1 MNANTNTEEL
11 YKDNVIGNYGL
22 PPITFVRGR
31 GLRLWDDSG
40 KEYLDFCSG
49 IAVTSLGH
57 CHPKLVA
64 AIEGQANELICVSN
78 LYRNEVQARLAAKL
92 NEKAGGKG
100 KVFFCNSGAEA
111 NEALI
116 KLARLYG
123 CRKSGQDG
131 KQYKIV
137 CAKNA
142 FHGRTFGGMS
152 ATPKENVR
160 QGFAPLV
167 DGFSFA
173 ELNNIDSFAAAIDEN
188 TAAVFIETIQGEGGV
203 FPAEKQFLKELRGLC
218 SEKEV
223 LLMIDEVQCGVGRT
237 GRFFAFE
244 HAEIKPDAIGMAKGL
259 GGGVPIGGVWVSD
272 QYAELFKPGSHGTT
286 FGGTP
291 LISAAALAVLE
302 TIDDDGLLKN
312 VEENGTYIIQQLA
325 ELQSKYPSYIL
336 DIRGLGFMIGIQ
348 IAEPPAEV
356 VTQLRNNGLIVPP
369 AGSNVIRFLPALTA
383 TREDFDEAL
392 EIFGSVVEERSAS
405 LSEKQ
410 EVQQQQQ

>member
-1 MNANTNTEEL
+1 MNANTNTEQL
-11 YKDNVIGNYGL
+11 YNDNVLGNYGL

-31 GLRLWDDSG
+31 GLCLWDDLG

-64 AIEGQANELICVSN
+64 AIQEQANELICVSN

-92 NEKAGGKG
+92 NAKAGGNG

-111 NEALI
+111 NETLI

-131 KQYKIV
+131 KQYKVV

-152 ATPKENVR
+152 ATPKKNVR

-167 DGFSFA
+167 DGFAFA
-173 ELNNIDSFAAAIDEN
+173 ELNDIDSFAAAIDGN
-188 TAAVFIETIQGEGGV
+188 TAAVFIETIQGEGGIY
-203 FPAEKQFLKELRGLC
+203 PAKKQFLKDLRNLC
-218 SEKEV
+218 TEREI

-244 HAEIKPDAIGMAKGL
+244 HAGIEPDAIGMAKGL

-272 QYAELFKPGSHGTT
+272 QYVELFKPGSHGTT

-291 LISAAALAVLE
+291 LISAAALSVIE
-302 TIDDDGLLKN
+302 TIEDEGLLEN
-312 VEENGTYIIQQLA
+312 VIDNGAYVMQRLA
-325 ELQSKYPSYIL
+325 ELKSKYPHYIS
-336 DIRGLGFMIGIQ
+336 DVRGIGFMIGIQ
-348 IAEPPAEV
+348 IAESPAEV
-356 VTQLRNNGLIVPP
+356 VTQLRDNGLIVPP
-369 AGSNVIRFLPALTA
+369 AGSNVVRLLPALTA
-383 TREDFDEAL
+383 TKDDFDEAL
-392 EIFGSVVEERSAS
+392 RIFESVVENRSAT
-405 LSEKQ
+405 LP
-410 EVQQQQQ
+410 

>member
-1 MNANTNTEEL
+1 MNANTNTEQL
-11 YKDNVIGNYGL
+11 YNDNVLGNYGL

-31 GLRLWDDSG
+31 GLCLWDDLG

-64 AIEGQANELICVSN
+64 AIQEQANELICVSN

-92 NEKAGGKG
+92 NAKAGGNG

-111 NEALI
+111 NETLI

-131 KQYKIV
+131 KQYKVV

-152 ATPKENVR
+152 ATPKKNVR

-167 DGFSFA
+167 DGFAFA
-173 ELNNIDSFAAAIDEN
+173 ELNDIDSFAAAIDGN
-188 TAAVFIETIQGEGGV
+188 TAAVFIETIQGEGGIY
-203 FPAEKQFLKELRGLC
+203 PAKKQFLKDLRNLC
-218 SEKEV
+218 TEREI

-244 HAEIKPDAIGMAKGL
+244 HAGIEPDAIGMAKGL

-272 QYAELFKPGSHGTT
+272 QYVELFKPGSHGTT

-291 LISAAALAVLE
+291 LISAAALSVIE
-302 TIDDDGLLKN
+302 TIEDEGLLEN
-312 VEENGTYIIQQLA
+312 VIDNGAYVMKRLA
-325 ELQSKYPSYIL
+325 KLKSKYPHYIS
-336 DIRGLGFMIGIQ
+336 DVRGLGFMIGIQ
-348 IAEPPAEV
+348 IAESPAEV
-356 VTQLRNNGLIVPP
+356 VTQLRDNGLIVPP
-369 AGSNVIRFLPALTA
+369 AGSNVVRLLPALTA
-383 TREDFDEAL
+383 TKDDFDEAL
-392 EIFGSVVEERSAS
+392 RIFESVVENRSATLPETQS
-405 LSEKQ
+405 A
-410 EVQQQQQ
+410 

>member
-1 MNANTNTEEL
+1 MNANTNTEQL
-11 YKDNVIGNYGL
+11 YKDNVLGNYGL

-31 GLRLWDDSG
+31 GLRLWDDLG

-64 AIEGQANELICVSN
+64 AIQEQANDLICVSN

-92 NEKAGGKG
+92 NAKAGGNG

-111 NEALI
+111 NETLI

-167 DGFSFA
+167 DGFAFA
-173 ELNNIDSFAAAIDEN
+173 ELNDIDSFASAIDGN
-188 TAAVFIETIQGEGGV
+188 TAAVFIETIQGEGGIY
-203 FPAEKQFLKELRGLC
+203 PAEKQFLKDLRNLC
-218 SEKEV
+218 SEREV

-244 HAEIKPDAIGMAKGL
+244 HAGIEADAIGMAKGL
-259 GGGVPIGGVWVSD
+259 GGGVPVGGVWVSD

-291 LISAAALAVLE
+291 LISAAALTVIE
-302 TIDDDGLLKN
+302 TIEDDGLLEN
-312 VEENGTYIIQQLA
+312 VIDNGAYVMQRLA
-325 ELQSKYPSYIL
+325 ELKSKYPHYIS
-336 DIRGLGFMIGIQ
+336 DVRGLGFMIGIQ
-348 IAEPPAEV
+348 IAESPAEV
-356 VTQLRNNGLIVPP
+356 VTQLRDVGLIVPP
-369 AGSNVIRFLPALTA
+369 AGSNVVRFLPALTA
-383 TREDFDEAL
+383 TKDDFDEAL
-392 EIFGSVVEERSAS
+392 RIFESVVENRSATLPETQS
-405 LSEKQ
+405 A
-410 EVQQQQQ
+410 

>member
-1 MNANTNTEEL
+1 MNANTNTEQL
-11 YKDNVIGNYGL
+11 YNDNVLGNYGL

-31 GLRLWDDSG
+31 GLCLWDDLG

-64 AIEGQANELICVSN
+64 AIQEQANELICVSN

-92 NEKAGGKG
+92 NAKAGGNG

-111 NEALI
+111 NETLI

-131 KQYKIV
+131 KQYKVV

-152 ATPKENVR
+152 ATPKKNVR

-167 DGFSFA
+167 DGFAFA
-173 ELNNIDSFAAAIDEN
+173 ELNDIDSFAAAIDGN
-188 TAAVFIETIQGEGGV
+188 TAAVFIETIQGEGGIY
-203 FPAEKQFLKELRGLC
+203 PAKKQFLKDLRNLC
-218 SEKEV
+218 TEREI

-244 HAEIKPDAIGMAKGL
+244 HAGIEPDAIGMAKGL

-272 QYAELFKPGSHGTT
+272 QYVELFKPGSHGTT

-291 LISAAALAVLE
+291 LISAAALSVIE
-302 TIDDDGLLKN
+302 TIEDEGLLEN
-312 VEENGTYIIQQLA
+312 VIDNGAYVMKRLA
-325 ELQSKYPSYIL
+325 KLKSKYPHYIS
-336 DIRGLGFMIGIQ
+336 DVRGLGFMIGIQ
-348 IAEPPAEV
+348 IAESPAEV
-356 VTQLRNNGLIVPP
+356 VTQLRDNGLIVPP
-369 AGSNVIRFLPALTA
+369 AGSNVVRLLPALTA
-383 TREDFDEAL
+383 TKDDFDEAL
-392 EIFGSVVEERSAS
+392 RIFESVVENRSAT
-405 LSEKQ
+405 LPET
-410 EVQQQQQ
+410 

>member
-1 MNANTNTEEL
+1 MNANTNTEQL
-11 YKDNVIGNYGL
+11 YNDNVLGNYGL

-31 GLRLWDDSG
+31 GLCLWDDLG

-64 AIEGQANELICVSN
+64 AIQEHANELICVSN

-92 NEKAGGKG
+92 NAKAGGNG

-111 NEALI
+111 NETLI

-131 KQYKIV
+131 KQYKVV

-152 ATPKENVR
+152 ATPKKNVR

-167 DGFSFA
+167 DGFAFA
-173 ELNNIDSFAAAIDEN
+173 ELNDIDSFAAAIDGN
-188 TAAVFIETIQGEGGV
+188 TAAVFIETIQGEGGIY
-203 FPAEKQFLKELRGLC
+203 PAKKQFLKDLRNLC
-218 SEKEV
+218 TEREI

-244 HAEIKPDAIGMAKGL
+244 HAGIEPDAIGMAKGL

-272 QYAELFKPGSHGTT
+272 QYVELFKPGSHGTT

-291 LISAAALAVLE
+291 LISAAALSVIE
-302 TIDDDGLLKN
+302 TIEDEGLLEN
-312 VEENGTYIIQQLA
+312 VIDNGAYVMKRLA
-325 ELQSKYPSYIL
+325 KLKSKYPNYIS
-336 DIRGLGFMIGIQ
+336 DVRGLGFMIGIQ
-348 IAEPPAEV
+348 ITESPAEV
-356 VTQLRNNGLIVPP
+356 VTQLRDNGLIVPP
-369 AGSNVIRFLPALTA
+369 AGSNVVRLLPALTA
-383 TREDFDEAL
+383 TKDDFDEAL
-392 EIFGSVVEERSAS
+392 RIFESVVENRSAT
-405 LSEKQ
+405 LPET
-410 EVQQQQQ
+410 

>member
-1 MNANTNTEEL
+1 MNANTNTEQL
-11 YKDNVIGNYGL
+11 YNDNVLGNYGL

-31 GLRLWDDSG
+31 GLCLWDDLG

-64 AIEGQANELICVSN
+64 AIQEQANELICVSN

-92 NEKAGGKG
+92 NAKAGGNG

-111 NEALI
+111 NETLI

-131 KQYKIV
+131 KQYKVV

-152 ATPKENVR
+152 ATPKKNVR

-167 DGFSFA
+167 DGFAFA
-173 ELNNIDSFAAAIDEN
+173 ELNDIDSFAAAIDGN
-188 TAAVFIETIQGEGGV
+188 TAAVFIETIQGEGGIY
-203 FPAEKQFLKELRGLC
+203 PAKKQFLKDLRNLC
-218 SEKEV
+218 TEREI

-244 HAEIKPDAIGMAKGL
+244 HAGIEPDAIGMAKGL

-272 QYAELFKPGSHGTT
+272 QYVELFKPGSHGTT

-291 LISAAALAVLE
+291 LISAAALSVIE
-302 TIDDDGLLKN
+302 TIEDEGLLEN
-312 VEENGTYIIQQLA
+312 VIDNGAYVMKRLA
-325 ELQSKYPSYIL
+325 KLKSKYPNYIS
-336 DIRGLGFMIGIQ
+336 DVRGLGFMIGIQ
-348 IAEPPAEV
+348 IAESPAEV
-356 VTQLRNNGLIVPP
+356 VTQLRDKGLIVPP
-369 AGSNVIRFLPALTA
+369 AGSNVVRLLPALTA
-383 TREDFDEAL
+383 TKDDFDEAL
-392 EIFGSVVEERSAS
+392 RIFESVVENRSAT
-405 LSEKQ
+405 LPEKQ
-410 EVQQQQQ
+410 SA

>member
-1 MNANTNTEEL
+1 MNANTNTEQL
-11 YKDNVIGNYGL
+11 YNDNVLGNYGL

-31 GLRLWDDSG
+31 GLCLWDDLG

-64 AIEGQANELICVSN
+64 AIQEQANELICVSN

-92 NEKAGGKG
+92 NAKAGGNG

-111 NEALI
+111 NETLI

-131 KQYKIV
+131 KQYKVV

-152 ATPKENVR
+152 ATPKKNVR

-167 DGFSFA
+167 DGFAFA
-173 ELNNIDSFAAAIDEN
+173 ELNDIDSFAAAIDGN
-188 TAAVFIETIQGEGGV
+188 TAAVFIETIQGEGGIY
-203 FPAEKQFLKELRGLC
+203 PAKKQFLKDLRNLC
-218 SEKEV
+218 TEREI

-244 HAEIKPDAIGMAKGL
+244 HAGIEPDAIGMAKGL

-272 QYAELFKPGSHGTT
+272 QYVELFKPGSHGTT

-291 LISAAALAVLE
+291 LISAAALSVIE
-302 TIDDDGLLKN
+302 TIEDEGLLEN
-312 VEENGTYIIQQLA
+312 VIDNGAYVMKRLA
-325 ELQSKYPSYIL
+325 KLKSKYPHYIS
-336 DIRGLGFMIGIQ
+336 DVRGLGFMIGIQ
-348 IAEPPAEV
+348 IAESPAEV
-356 VTQLRNNGLIVPP
+356 VTQLRDNGLIVPP
-369 AGSNVIRFLPALTA
+369 AGSNVVRLLPALTA
-383 TREDFDEAL
+383 TKDDFDEAL
-392 EIFGSVVEERSAS
+392 RIFESVVENRSAT
-405 LSEKQ
+405 LP
-410 EVQQQQQ
+410 

>member
-1 MNANTNTEEL
+1 MNANTNTEQL
-11 YKDNVIGNYGL
+11 YNDNVLGNYGL

-31 GLRLWDDSG
+31 GLCLWDDLG

-64 AIEGQANELICVSN
+64 AIQEQANELICVSN

-92 NEKAGGKG
+92 NAKAGGNG

-111 NEALI
+111 NETLI

-131 KQYKIV
+131 KQYKVV

-152 ATPKENVR
+152 ATPKKNVR

-167 DGFSFA
+167 DGFAFA
-173 ELNNIDSFAAAIDEN
+173 ELNDIDSFAAAIDGN
-188 TAAVFIETIQGEGGV
+188 TAAVFIETIQGEGGIY
-203 FPAEKQFLKELRGLC
+203 PAKKQFLKDLRNLC
-218 SEKEV
+218 TEREI

-244 HAEIKPDAIGMAKGL
+244 HAGIEPDAIGMAKGL

-272 QYAELFKPGSHGTT
+272 QYVELFKPGSHGTT

-291 LISAAALAVLE
+291 LISAAALSVIE
-302 TIDDDGLLKN
+302 TIEDEGLLEN
-312 VEENGTYIIQQLA
+312 VIDNGAYVMKRLA
-325 ELQSKYPSYIL
+325 KLKSKYPHYIS
-336 DIRGLGFMIGIQ
+336 DVRGLGFMIGIQ
-348 IAEPPAEV
+348 IAESPAEV
-356 VTQLRNNGLIVPP
+356 VTQLRDKGLIVPP
-369 AGSNVIRFLPALTA
+369 AGSNVVRLLPALTA
-383 TREDFDEAL
+383 TKDDFDEAL
-392 EIFGSVVEERSAS
+392 RIFESVVENRSAT
-405 LSEKQ
+405 LAET
-410 EVQQQQQ
+410 

>member
-1 MNANTNTEEL
+1 MNANTNTEQL
-11 YKDNVIGNYGL
+11 YNDNVLGNYGL

-31 GLRLWDDSG
+31 GLCLWDDLG
-40 KEYLDFCSG
+40 NKYLDFCSG

-64 AIEGQANELICVSN
+64 AIQEQANELICVSN
-78 LYRNEVQARLAAKL
+78 LYRNEVQVRLAAKL
-92 NEKAGGKG
+92 NTKAGGNG

-111 NEALI
+111 NETLI

-131 KQYKIV
+131 KQYKVV

-167 DGFSFA
+167 DGFAFA
-173 ELNNIDSFAAAIDEN
+173 ELNDIDSFAAAIDGN
-188 TAAVFIETIQGEGGV
+188 TAAVFIETIQGEGGIY
-203 FPAEKQFLKELRGLC
+203 PAKKQFLKDLRNLC
-218 SEKEV
+218 TEREI

-244 HAEIKPDAIGMAKGL
+244 HAGIEPDAIGMAKGL

-272 QYAELFKPGSHGTT
+272 QYVELFKPGSHGTT

-291 LISAAALAVLE
+291 LISAAALSVIE
-302 TIDDDGLLKN
+302 TIEDEGLLEN
-312 VEENGTYIIQQLA
+312 VIDNGAYVMQRLA
-325 ELQSKYPSYIL
+325 ELKSKYPHYIS
-336 DIRGLGFMIGIQ
+336 DVRGLGFMIGIQ
-348 IAEPPAEV
+348 IAESPAEV
-356 VTQLRNNGLIVPP
+356 VAQLRDNGLIVPP
-369 AGSNVIRFLPALTA
+369 AGSNVVRLLPALTA
-383 TREDFDEAL
+383 TKDDFDEAL
-392 EIFGSVVEERSAS
+392 RIFESVVENRSATMPETQS
-405 LSEKQ
+405 A
-410 EVQQQQQ
+410 